1 MATIPGFREKL
12 FKEREITFSMGQGR
26 ITRAEAT
33 LLAFPRVLD
42 DIDWYGRGMTG
53 YMECFYRTTAI
64 GLSKINVKE
73 ASARL
78 RGERR

>member
-1 MATIPGFREKL
+1 MATISGFREKL

-33 LLAFPRVLD
+33 RIALPRVLD
-42 DIDWYGRGMTG
+42 DVDWYGRGMTG
-53 YMECFYRTTAI
+53 YMECLHRTAASGYSSI
-64 GLSKINVKE
+64 DMKE
-73 ASARL
+73 VGARL